1 MIVIDTHALVWLV
14 QGDPRLGATAREII
28 EESRSLDGVY
38 IPAIVPWEIAMLVDK
53 DRVSLGLAVDAW
65 FGHILASPGFRLA
78 PLELA
83 TAIDAGL
90 LPGSI
95 HGDPGDRIVIA
106 TARGLHLPVL
116 TADEKILAYAAAGH
130 VGAIDARA

>member
-28 EESRSLDGVY
+28 EESRSVDGVY

-65 FGHILASPGFRLA
+65 FGHILASHRTYQTYSTMGGSRRRKMGTGNLLGS
-78 PLELA
+78 PLR
-83 TAIDAGL
+83 TGL
-90 LPGSI
+90 EK
-95 HGDPGDRIVIA
+95 
-106 TARGLHLPVL
+106 RGRDH
-116 TADEKILAYAAAGH
+116 ACC
-130 VGAIDARA
+130 R